1 METSEVIVRVALP
14 EDTLYAEQIVN
25 EMEASAKVR
34 GTGIARRS
42 PEMINA
48 KILQGKAVIAVTS
61 TGQWVGFSYV
71 ESWQQGEFVSNSGLI
86 VSPAFRQQGVAS
98 LIKRAVFDLSR
109 RLYPDAKIF
118 SITTGSAVMKLNS
131 QLGFL
136 PVAYNDITH
145 DTAFWK
151 GCESCANYE
160 ILCSKGCHNCLCTA
174 MLYDPAVMEKQP
186 A

>member
-14 EDTLYAEQIVN
+14 ADTQYASEIVN
-25 EMEASAKVR
+25 EMEASARVR

-42 PEMINA
+42 PESIIQ
-48 KILQGKAVIAVTS
+48 KILQGKAVIAILPDGT
-61 TGQWVGFSYV
+61 WVGFSYL
-71 ESWQQGEFVSNSGLI
+71 ETWQQGEFVSNSGLI
-86 VSPAFRQQGVAS
+86 VAPAFRNQGVAS
-98 LIKRAVFDLSR
+98 AIKRTVFDLSR

-131 QLGFL
+131 QLGFT
-136 PVAYNDITH
+136 PVAYPDITT

-151 GCESCANYE
+151 GCESCTNYP

-174 MLYDPAVMEKQP
+174 MLFDPKLPEAQHV
-186 A
+186 